1 MKQEI
6 VECIIELLG
15 RNAKVA
21 IPGLGSFHAEET
33 PSQWLFNQRQITPPS
48 TTVTFVRDGGISDPL
63 LVTWL
68 AAKKGVS
75 EGTALGEVTKF
86 AYLIRK
92 EWEKGDVELEG
103 FGVFT
108 NNSRGELDFHVNAG
122 AVTLHT
128 LYGLTPVTLP
138 EPVTFA
144 DAQTTRPV
152 AESDNPKATE
162 EVTAKK
168 EEAPVAPEPS
178 KSVTYRGRSAAA
190 QVVYGLLIGTL
201 VGLALLAALYFSG
214 VLAKL

>member
-21 IPGLGSFHAEET
+21 IPGLGSFHAEEV
-33 PSQWLFNQRQITPPS
+33 PSQWLCNHRQIAPPS
-48 TTVTFVRDGGISDPL
+48 TSVSFVRDGGISDPL

-68 AAKKGVS
+68 AAKKNIS
-75 EGTALGEVTKF
+75 EGTALGEITRF

-108 NNSRGELDFHVNAG
+108 NNSRGELDFHVSEG
-122 AVTLHT
+122 AVTLHA
-128 LYGLTPVTLP
+128 LYGLAPVTLP
-138 EPVTFA
+138 KPRLLA
-144 DAQTTRPV
+144 DAQPIQKNAGSV
-152 AESDNPKATE
+152 NGKAVEEAAE
-162 EVTAKK
+162 KK
-168 EEAPVAPEPS
+168 EEAPVMPEPS
-178 KSVTYRGRSAAA
+178 KSGTYRGRSAVA

-214 VLAKL
+214 ILAKF